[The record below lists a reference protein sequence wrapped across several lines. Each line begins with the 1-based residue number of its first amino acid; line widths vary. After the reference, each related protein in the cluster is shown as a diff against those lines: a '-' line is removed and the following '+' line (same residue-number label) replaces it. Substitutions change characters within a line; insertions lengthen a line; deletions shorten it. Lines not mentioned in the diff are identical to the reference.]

1 MRFASC
7 GSGRIATLLAAL
19 ALAVP
24 ALAATGA
31 ASASPAPA
39 PAPAPSAA
47 WRAALASMALPAP
60 ARLVVSPDGLD
71 AESAERILR
80 AAGYVPAVSIP
91 PSLHVVRLA
100 PRHGALPAGF
110 VDRPLAIAPET
121 EPGAAGGPERA
132 EAHGATALDGGAA
145 AAESPADPFG
155 GRADALAPR
164 RAASRSAANRAADGS
179 TAGALPTGLFYG
191 TRWEDL
197 SEFMV
202 GRVAIGI
209 LFPESDGSL
218 DPSLYDW
225 TPALRD
231 SVIRSAVRGFFKWS
245 ALAAS
250 QGIPLSYHLEIHPSI
265 PTRYEPISRP
275 VSQEEL
281 WIEDVLR
288 QLVGYRGDATAMGTE
303 FANALRGRLGAH
315 WGGLVMAVQ
324 NDSSSTGTFP
334 DGLIAHA
341 NLGGPWFVI
350 PVNNARTTSAT
361 LDYYMGHEL
370 AHLFWALDEYPAV
383 NAWWSCTL
391 TTGYFER
398 PNWNSSI
405 PFPGYCLVDARC
417 LMRGN
422 YPDDTCSFT
431 RQQVGWVDL
440 DQNAVFD
447 LFETHPSMLPDSTR
461 YRTGA
466 GSPLVLR
473 GKAGETAWP
482 NRNPYRFYSGD
493 SISVSVVDSAFY
505 RVDGG
510 AWTSIPPLD
519 GIFDSGE
526 ERFEVVLDPL
536 PIGNHSIEW
545 NARNRNGKAVKF
557 IPATAVT
564 ISGSTGSIDPPA
576 SAPAAPLRLAAG
588 PVPARGSVRFT
599 LEGGPARAATVRV
612 WSASGSLVREWRVAA
627 ARPLTWTWDGR
638 LSGGRPAPNGVY
650 FATVEAGEERA
661 ARRLVLVR

>member
-7 GSGRIATLLAAL
+7 GSAKVASLLAAFVV
-19 ALAVP
+19 A
-24 ALAATGA
+24 
-31 ASASPAPA
+31 APA
-39 PAPAPSAA
+39 FAAKPAHEAPAPSSAAA
-47 WRAALASMALPAP
+47 WRDALSSMALPTD
-60 ARLVVSPDGLD
+60 ARLVVSPDGLET
-71 AESAERILR
+71 ESAERMLR
-80 AAGYVPAVSIP
+80 SAGYVPAVSIP
-91 PSLHVVRLA
+91 PSLHVVRA
-100 PRHGALPAGF
+100 EPRHAALPAGF
-110 VDRPLAIAPET
+110 VERPLAIEIERGTA
-121 EPGAAGGPERA
+121 GAAGV
-132 EAHGATALDGGAA
+132 DGGASA
-145 AAESPADPFG
+145 PMAGPAGDPFRG
-155 GRADALAPR
+155 LADALPPR
-164 RAASRSAANRAADGS
+164 RADPRGAANPSG
-179 TAGALPTGLFYG
+179 AGASAYALPTGLFFG

-209 LFPESDGSL
+209 LFPESDGTL
-218 DPSLYDW
+218 DPNQYDW

-231 SVIRSAVRGFFKWS
+231 SVIRSAVRGFYKWS

-275 VSQEEL
+275 VAQEEL

-288 QLVGYRGDATAMGTE
+288 QLVGYRGDATQMGTE
-303 FANALRGRLGAH
+303 FANGLRGRLGAH
-315 WGGLVMAVQ
+315 WGGLVLAVQ

-334 DGLIAHA
+334 DGLVAHA

-350 PVNNARTTSAT
+350 PVNNALTTSAT
-361 LDYYMGHEL
+361 LDYYMGHEV

-398 PNWNSSI
+398 PNYNSSI
-405 PFPGYCLVDARC
+405 PFPGYCLVDTRC

-440 DQNAVFD
+440 DQNSAFD
-447 LFETHPSMLPDSTR
+447 LFETHPSVIPDSTR

-466 GSPLVLR
+466 GNPLVLR

-510 AWTSIPPLD
+510 PWTSIPPLD

-526 ERFEVVLDPL
+526 ERFEIVLDPL
-536 PIGNHSIEW
+536 PIGNHTIEW
-545 NARNRNGKAVKF
+545 DARNRNGKSVKF

-576 SAPAAPLRLAAG
+576 GAPTAPLRLAAG
-588 PVPARGSVRFT
+588 PVPSGGSVRFT
-599 LEGGPARAATVRV
+599 LDGGPAGAATVRV

-627 ARPLTWTWDGR
+627 SRPLSWTWDGR

-650 FATVEAGEERA
+650 FATVDAGGERA
-661 ARRLVLVR
+661 GRRLVLVR

>member
-1 MRFASC
+1 MRFASS
-7 GSGRIATLLAAL
+7 GSGKGAALLAVLLVVL
-19 ALAVP
+19 ALA
-24 ALAATGA
+24 
-31 ASASPAPA
+31 APA
-39 PAPAPSAA
+39 PAVARARAAAPSAA
-47 WRAALASMALPAP
+47 PAPAASAAWREALASMALPSP
-60 ARLVVSPDGLD
+60 ARLVVSPDGLE
-71 AESAERILR
+71 AEAAEKLLR

-91 PSLHVVRLA
+91 PSLHVVRVE
-100 PRHGALPAGF
+100 PRHEALPAGF
-110 VDRPLAIAPET
+110 VERPLALEPEAGLASGADRGAPAGIAGDAD
-121 EPGAAGGPERA
+121 GA
-132 EAHGATALDGGAA
+132 GAD
-145 AAESPADPFG
+145 ADPFG
-155 GRADALAPR
+155 GLADALPPR
-164 RAASRSAANRAADGS
+164 RVEPRAAANPS
-179 TAGALPTGLFYG
+179 AGASSSELPTGLFYG

-209 LFPESDGSL
+209 LFPESDGTL
-218 DPSLYDW
+218 DPDLYDW

-275 VSQEEL
+275 VAQETF

-288 QLVGYRGDATAMGTE
+288 QLVGYRGDATQMGTE
-303 FANALRGRLGAH
+303 FANGLRGRLGAQ

-324 NDSSSTGTFP
+324 NDTSSTGTFP
-334 DGLIAHA
+334 DGLVAHA

-361 LDYYMGHEL
+361 LDYYMGHEV

-383 NAWWSCTL
+383 NAWWSCNL
-391 TTGYFER
+391 MTGYFER
-398 PNWNSSI
+398 PNYNSAI
-405 PFPGYCLVDARC
+405 PFPGYCLVDTRC

-447 LFETHPSMLPDSTR
+447 LFETHPSMIPDSTR

-466 GSPLVLR
+466 GSPLLLR

-510 AWTSIPPLD
+510 PWTSIPPLD

-526 ERFEVVLDPL
+526 ERFEIVLDPL
-536 PIGNHSIEW
+536 PIGNHTIEW

-557 IPATAVT
+557 VPATAVT
-564 ISGSTGSIDPPA
+564 ISGSTGSIDPPSGA
-576 SAPAAPLRLAAG
+576 PPAALRLAAG
-588 PVPARGSVRFT
+588 PVPSRESVRFT
-599 LEGGPARAATVRV
+599 LEGGRPGAATIRV
-612 WSASGSLVREWRVAA
+612 WSASGSLVREWRFAA
-627 ARPLTWTWDGR
+627 SRPVSWTWDGR
-638 LSGGRPAPNGVY
+638 LAGGRPAPNGVY
-650 FATVEAGEERA
+650 FATVEAGGERA
-661 ARRLVLVR
+661 GRRLVLAR